1 LQIPQLSDSQADWNM
16 MGELGEQLTAA
27 IIEIADAQYDQ
38 AERDKQTRS
47 KTKEI
52 EAEFQARF
60 NAN

>member
-16 MGELGEQLTAA
+16 MGELGEQLAAA

-52 EAEFQARF
+52 EAEF
-60 NAN
+60 

>member
-1 LQIPQLSDSQADWNM
+1 M